1 MGKRVAFYDLR
12 DEGFVVSYS
21 AGIRKIEMPAFAE
34 VLSVQQHRGAIGV
47 WMLVDEKMPLVAYAF
62 RIAITSPRDPTLAE
76 VPSKPGR
83 YLGSVDVENAFS
95 TVHIFEVDP
104 RSAESR

>member
-12 DEGFVVSYS
+12 DEGFVVSYT
-21 AGIRKIEMPAFAE
+21 AGIRKIEAPAFSE
-34 VLSVQQHRGAIGV
+34 VLRVQSHRGAIGV
-47 WMLVDEKMPLVAYAF
+47 WMLVDEKMPLAAYAF
-62 RIAITSPRDPTLAE
+62 RVAVTFPSEATWAN
-76 VPSKPGR
+76 VPDKPGR

-95 TVHIFEVDP
+95 AVHVFEVDP